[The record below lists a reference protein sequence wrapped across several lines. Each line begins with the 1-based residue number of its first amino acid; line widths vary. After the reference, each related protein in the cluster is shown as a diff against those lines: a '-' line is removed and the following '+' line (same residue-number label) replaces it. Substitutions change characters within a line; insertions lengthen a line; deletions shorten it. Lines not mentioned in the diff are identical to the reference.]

1 MRHFSLKTHYKCI
14 QTPIWALGSKWPHFE
29 GYTPRFG
36 GRTPSERGFPGKP
49 YYFWKRPPRR
59 GGSHD
64 PILGGLPWISLL
76 LLKKYLPEPIFGG
89 YPHFWVKMT
98 HFFGV
103 LLKIMINFGKNPP
116 KTVKKRFFH
125 CKHTHFWK
133 NWPILGGT
141 PHLGGIYPPKKR
153 QKRTLFNSSQS
164 SYRAKSNQSSSN
176 FMKPQSRAL
185 LTRILKEKMPF
196 FPRVS
201 LGKVVHRVFWRKHWN
216 SLRSITIALRFLGT
230 IEFDNLLLPLI
241 IKFWPF
247 FGSFFKKIPW
257 ISVLLFFLKKT
268 LGFPYYFFSKNDPPE
283 PDFGVHDTLVQFS
296 LWTHTKKRVFYVN
309 TEL

>member
-1 MRHFSLKTHYKCI
+1 MRHFSLKTHCKCI
-14 QTPIWALGSKWPHFE
+14 QTPIWASGSKWPHFE

-49 YYFWKRPPRR
+49 YYFWKRPP
-59 GGSHD
+59 GGGG
-64 PILGGLPWISLL
+64 PMTPFGGVFLGFPYYFWKSTS
-76 LLKKYLPEPIFGG
+76 PNPIFGG

-103 LLKIMINFGKNPP
+103 LLKTMINFEKNPP
-116 KTVKKRFFH
+116 KTVQKRFFH

-133 NWPILGGT
+133 NWPIFGGT
-141 PHLGGIYPPKKR
+141 PHLEGIYPQKNR

-196 FPRVS
+196 FPRLS
-201 LGKVVHRVFWRKHWN
+201 LGKVAHRDFWRRPEF
-216 SLRSITIALRFLGT
+216 SLKSIDFTAHFLGT
-230 IEFDNLLLPLI
+230 IEFDNHLLKSI
-241 IKFWPF
+241 IKFWPI

-257 ISVLLFFLKKT
+257 ISVLLFF
-268 LGFPYYFFSKNDPPE
+268 
-283 PDFGVHDTLVQFS
+283 
-296 LWTHTKKRVFYVN
+296 
-309 TEL
+309 